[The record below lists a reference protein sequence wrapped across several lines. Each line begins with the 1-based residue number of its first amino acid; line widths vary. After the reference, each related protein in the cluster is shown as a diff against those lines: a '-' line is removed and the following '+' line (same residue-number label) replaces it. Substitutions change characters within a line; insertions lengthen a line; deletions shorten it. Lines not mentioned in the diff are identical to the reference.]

1 MYIYILDMGWVLFL
15 IVDKNGSFTYDL
27 HCQAF
32 GGMRAMLS
40 ENSVSWVM
48 GDFLKLNQWSYIYS
62 IPIIVTYTYEY
73 IMPLFGGEG

>member
-1 MYIYILDMGWVLFL
+1 MYICMYIYILDMGWVLLL

-48 GDFLKLNQWSYIYS
+48 GDFFKAESMIIY
-62 IPIIVTYTYEY
+62 
-73 IMPLFGGEG
+73 L